1 MLMRLRP
8 SQVATLHD
16 HFPPFD
22 FEACMSSVT
31 RWTVVAIAVAICGAA
46 VPAGAQ
52 AQNAATTASSAVGSP
67 RDSAKAALIRELL
80 ARTQAADQAI
90 AAMEAALP
98 GQRQS
103 NPRIPAVFWDR
114 FIAEAR
120 ARRGEFVDMIGV
132 VYDRHFTSGEIRQ
145 LLDFYD
151 TPLGRKLLA
160 TQPAIAQE
168 SIEAGQLWGQRVG
181 AEIVAQLAA
190 EGVVV
195 SP

>member
-1 MLMRLRP
+1 
-8 SQVATLHD
+8 
-16 HFPPFD
+16 
-22 FEACMSSVT
+22 MSSVT
-31 RWTVVAIAVAICGAA
+31 RWTVVAIAVAISVAA
-46 VPAGAQ
+46 VPACAQ
-52 AQNAATTASSAVGSP
+52 AQGTATATGAADTVGSP
-67 RDSAKAALIRELL
+67 RDSVKAALIRQLL

-90 AAMEAALP
+90 AAIEASLP
-98 GQRQS
+98 GQRRS

-120 ARRGEFVDMIGV
+120 ARRGEFVDLIGV
-132 VYDRHFTSGEIRQ
+132 VYDRHFSSEEIRQ

-160 TQPAIAQE
+160 TQPAVAQE